1 VIYFDLFYT
10 LIFLRST
17 QGVCKNFS
25 LFKGFSSALENEF
38 QIPGVF
44 KE

>member
-1 VIYFDLFYT
+1 VIYFDIVYT
-10 LIFLRST
+10 F
-17 QGVCKNFS
+17 QGVCKDFS

-44 KE
+44 KKFKE